1 MTFSLP
7 YPFDVDYMRRN
18 KVFLLFCP
26 TDRLDDE
33 QRPVLEGRSLLYK
46 LDSTAYQV
54 CPYSDSRGK
63 VDKPINVES
72 LKSLSRHQD
81 TVTDLIRGMGK
92 YLVDQHDDGGSGPDM
107 AQLYALSYMGYKS
120 PSLFF
125 CRMLLNES
133 ASIPAVCS
141 VASRFFHGLM
151 NLLSLVAL
159 EYNGALAGVRITPAE
174 LYDYADTRG
183 HLVGAKESCAASK
196 TTIIKYLSLIT
207 ESCDGAAQADEH
219 LMSSVDE
226 LEIICDLAQVI
237 EELELACLI
246 YETMRCWLWRQTP
259 GYEAR
264 ADRQKFATPHCLMA
278 KKISRMKD
286 PFEHLLFK
294 RARNLSRTLG
304 GESAATTRFIEL
316 ASWSVTAAQ
325 ENSVSFVEIHQG
337 LKSELLCFIY
347 QYAEFIEQHV
357 VGGEFLSAD
366 LDVFFGTWPDQRPE

>member
-46 LDSTAYQV
+46 LDNAAYQA

-63 VDKPINVES
+63 FDKPINVES

-81 TVTDLIRGMGK
+81 TVADLIRGMGK
-92 YLVDQHDDGGSGPDM
+92 YLVDQRDDGVSEPDM

-120 PSLFF
+120 PGLFF
-125 CRMLLNES
+125 CRMLLNED

-159 EYNGALAGVRITPAE
+159 EHNGALAGVKITPGE

-207 ESCDGAAQADEH
+207 ESCDEAAQADVD

-226 LEIICDLAQVI
+226 LETICDLAQVI
-237 EELELACLI
+237 EELEFACLI

-264 ADRQKFATPHCLMA
+264 SDIQKFATPHCLVA

-286 PFEHLLFK
+286 PFAHLLFK

-304 GESAATTRFIEL
+304 GESVATTRFIEL

-325 ENSVSFVEIHQG
+325 ENSASSLEIHQG
-337 LKSELLCFIY
+337 LKSELLRFIY
-347 QYAEFIEQHV
+347 QYAEFIERHV

-366 LDVFFGTWPDQRPE
+366 LDVFFGTWPD